1 MAEFVCYQNTN
12 RCQDNRCHFAIVIEP
27 GNLLQRGKMMAITIR
42 DTQEHT
48 EMLSQL
54 KEQTGT
60 STMSKALLEGGYD
73 ALKYKELYLAERRKN
88 EQLRGELYRH
98 TEAINDYVGALD
110 SLRELTR

>member
-1 MAEFVCYQNTN
+1 
-12 RCQDNRCHFAIVIEP
+12 
-27 GNLLQRGKMMAITIR
+27 MAITIR

-48 EMLSQL
+48 EMLSQF

-60 STMSKALLEGGYD
+60 STMSKALLKGGYD

-98 TEAINDYVGALD
+98 TEAITDYVGALD
-110 SLRELTR
+110 SLRELTQ